1 MPPSTH
7 RSTPSST
14 AHRLLAIATVGA
26 TLAAGDASGQSA
38 GLLRTLNEPAAKVTD
53 ANKSAERLFTAY
65 LDLTRPPQPIGDDFN
80 MLTIYPGMDGW
91 DEVARW
97 AEANESMG
105 KTLVAIQECQLIGLP
120 YGDKGVD
127 PKFIERGI
135 VAEIGVDGD
144 LSRLRFGYLDAIRAI
159 NAYAVADMYRLC
171 EAGRFDDAFRTGIAH
186 LRMLRQGCD
195 AQMFDEKTAFMTM
208 LSDALSV
215 HRDVLW
221 AYRSKLPWRL
231 LKRLGQEEYPF
242 LRASDN
248 ERLKRIAM
256 PEGDI
261 AVAREMIESV
271 FDGGGQPDGERFA
284 RTFAS
289 LQSKA
294 APLTAFGATKRWD
307 AIAEVHSS
315 LDASE
320 QKLTDVYDDWWRRWR
335 MRPYDPMQ
343 ALPTEL
349 SRTNPVRYAAV
360 TLAARDIDSLFE
372 LRRRL
377 VTELC
382 GTVVSCGL
390 TAYRAQ
396 FGTWPNDIEKAY
408 AMYFPKRFDFDP
420 YDRGEGPFLYQEL
433 GTKTKAVDSEF
444 GTVEISGCLLYGR
457 NNDGEFNGALRHA
470 AGGDIDDFVIWPPLR
485 AVSRGQGE

>member
-1 MPPSTH
+1 MHQPKRPSAP
-7 RSTPSST
+7 R
-14 AHRLLAIATVGA
+14 RLRRPLAIALLGA
-26 TLAAGDASGQSA
+26 SLLAGEALGQSA
-38 GLLRTLNEPAAKVTD
+38 ALLRTLNEPASKVTE
-53 ANKSAERLFTAY
+53 ANRSSKRVFTAY
-65 LDLTRPPQPIGDDFN
+65 LDLTRPPQPIGEDFN
-80 MLTIYPGMDGW
+80 MLSIHPGMDGW

-105 KTLVAIQECQLIGLP
+105 KTLLEVQECQILGVP
-120 YGDKGVD
+120 YGTAGVD
-127 PKFIERGI
+127 PKFLERGL

-144 LSRLRFGYLDAIRAI
+144 LAKVRFGYLEAIRAI
-159 NAYAVADMYRLC
+159 NAYATADMYRLC
-171 EAGRFDDAFRTGIAH
+171 EAGRFEEAFKVGMAH
-186 LRMLRQGCD
+186 LRLLRQGCD
-195 AQMFDEKTAFMTM
+195 AEMFDEKSAFMTM
-208 LSDALSV
+208 LADALSV

-221 AYRSKLPWRL
+221 TFRDKLSWRL

-261 AVAREMIESV
+261 AVAREIIESV

-307 AIAEVHSS
+307 AIANVHSS
-315 LDASE
+315 LDASV

-335 MRPYDPMQ
+335 MRPYDAMQ
-343 ALPTEL
+343 SLPTEL

-360 TLAARDIDSLFE
+360 TLAARDIESLFE

-396 FGTWPNDIEKAY
+396 FGAWPNDIEKSY

-420 YDRGEGPFLYQEL
+420 YDRLEGPFLYQDL
-433 GTKTKAVDSEF
+433 GTKTKAIDCEF

-457 NNDGEFNGALRHA
+457 NNDGEFNGAIRHA
-470 AGGDIDDFVIWPPLR
+470 AGGPNDDFVIWPPLR
-485 AVSRGQGE
+485 AVSRGE